1 MHKNYL
7 LIFIKFCILCSLR
20 LFCVDPKISIIT
32 SVYNGDQFIEGF
44 LEDIT
49 RQTIFDQCELI
60 MINANSPGNEETVI
74 QKYMNKYPNII
85 YKRLEQDPGL
95 YGTWNIALAM
105 SKGTYITNANLDDRL
120 APNCYEVHARE
131 LDTHPEIMLVY
142 SDRYCTCKANET
154 FEHHS
159 GKKLP
164 AGPQWSKEI
173 MYKCWPSNNPMW
185 RKKMHELYGYFDASY
200 KHSGDWE
207 MWLRAIEGGAQFKKI
222 DGYYA
227 LYYYNE
233 QGLSTATIYQS
244 ERYQEDLR
252 IVKRYCHVWNEEI
265 SRRYYTLACDLDKNN
280 QDQHTWALALT
291 YYLKA
296 YELNPR
302 RAEPLIRIA
311 QHYYAEHNHALTYL
325 FASKACNIPMPPDQ
339 DIEIEL
345 YRNTRYDLLAISAW
359 YIGEFEKG
367 EEAARQVLNN
377 YPDDERLK
385 NNLQFYLNRKQN
397 LN

>member
-7 LIFIKFCILCSLR
+7 LICINFCILCSLQ
-20 LFCVDPKISIIT
+20 LFCIDPKISIIT

-60 MINANSPGNEETVI
+60 MINANSPGNEEPVI
-74 QKYMNKYPNII
+74 QTYMNKYPNII

-95 YGTWNIALAM
+95 YGTWNIAITM

-120 APNCYEVHARE
+120 APNCYEVHAQE
-131 LDTHPEIMLVY
+131 LDAHPEIMLVY
-142 SDRYCTCKANET
+142 SDRYYTLKANET
-154 FEHHS
+154 FENHS
-159 GKKLP
+159 GSKFP
-164 AGPQWSKEI
+164 AYPQWRKDI
-173 MYKCWPSNNPMW
+173 MYECWPCNNPMW
-185 RKKMHELYGYFDASY
+185 RKTMHHMYGYFDANY
-200 KHSGDWE
+200 KYSGDWE

-222 DGYYA
+222 DGYFS
-227 LYYYNE
+227 LYYYNQ
-233 QGLSTATIYQS
+233 QGLSTGEIYKGPKNKEDKYIR
-244 ERYQEDLR
+244 ERYGYMWGKET
-252 IVKRYCHVWNEEI
+252 YHE
-265 SRRYYTLACDLDKNN
+265 YYTLAHNLDKNS

-296 YELNPR
+296 YELNPH

-311 QHYYAEHNHALTYL
+311 QHYYSAHDNVLTYL
-325 FASKACNIPMPPDQ
+325 FASKACDISIPTDQ
-339 DIEIEL
+339 DVEIDL
-345 YRNTRYDLLAISAW
+345 YKHTRYDLVAISAW

-367 EEAARQVLNN
+367 EEAARHVLNN

-385 NNLQFYLNRKQN
+385 NNLQFYLDRKN
-397 LN
+397 C